1 MIRAS
6 LIALLLC
13 TTLQIGAYA
22 VQYHWPGAGVLAGW
36 FAAYIYLELIK
47 GLRK

>member
-6 LIALLLC
+6 LIALPLC
-13 TTLQIGAYA
+13 AALQLGAYA
-22 VQYHWPGAGVLAGW
+22 VQYRWPAAGVLAGW